1 MKKLKTPSVDNL
13 KILGE
18 VMYNFAGL
26 EYYLNLPLNYY
37 TSVAMCGT
45 YRGHFFDFYFE
56 VYKQVKEN
64 VQNGKTFEFPLY
76 IIGTQQPKP
85 FIYNSL

>member
-1 MKKLKTPSVDNL
+1 MKKLKTPSINNL

-18 VMYNFAGL
+18 IMYNFTGL
-26 EYYLNLPLNYY
+26 EYYLNLSLNYY
-37 TSVAMCGT
+37 TSVATCGT

-64 VQNGKTFEFPLY
+64 IQCGNTFEFPLY
-76 IIGTQQPKP
+76 IIGTQQTKP